1 MLKHIILIAAIF
13 IIILLALTFGETV
26 AQEMF
31 AWISAL
37 SGLLIRNFGDLF
49 AALATYLHQHTGK
62 VLLALLLTIPIS
74 IWILKSRRESL
85 STPASQ
91 RKIAIVLAVFLGWL
105 GCHRFYLGQV
115 GWGVGYLILFYVFAP
130 LAVILGLIDAI
141 RYLFMDDKTFSTSY
155 L

>member
-1 MLKHIILIAAIF
+1 MLKHVILIVAIF
-13 IIILLALTFGETV
+13 LIILLALTFGEAV
-26 AQEMF
+26 AQEVF

-49 AALATYLHQHTGK
+49 AALWTYLHVHTAK

-74 IWILKSRRESL
+74 IWILKSRREAI
-85 STPASQ
+85 STPTSQ

-105 GCHRFYLGQV
+105 GGHRFYLGQI
-115 GWGVGYLILFYVFAP
+115 GWGVIYLIIFYIFAP

-141 RYLFMDDKTFSTSY
+141 RYLFMDDETFAATV

>member
-1 MLKHIILIAAIF
+1 MLKHIILIVAIF

-26 AQEMF
+26 AQEIF

-49 AALATYLHQHTGK
+49 AALLTYLQLHTTK
-62 VLLALLLTIPIS
+62 VLLALVLTIPIS
-74 IWILKSRRESL
+74 IWILKSRRETL
-85 STPASQ
+85 STPSSQ

-105 GCHRFYLGQV
+105 GAHRFYLGQI
-115 GWGVGYLILFYVFAP
+115 GWGVGYLILFYVFTP
-130 LAVILGLIDAI
+130 LALILALIDAV
-141 RYLFMDDKTFSTSY
+141 RYLFMDDETFSSTI